1 MLKKGLQSTELANNS
16 ALQMKK
22 RGLEVT
28 KSVSKRAR
36 IQVPSQVSMPSNFI
50 QQTFIVWL
58 LSPRKVVKLCGVQ
71 G

>member
-1 MLKKGLQSTELANNS
+1 MLKKELQSTELANNS

-28 KSVSKRAR
+28 QPVSKRAR
-36 IQVPSQVSMPSNFI
+36 IQVPIQVSMPSNFI

-58 LSPRKVVKLCGVQ
+58 LSLRKDAKLCGVQ